1 MSVPP
6 PPTLLA
12 RRPKTEKGAVRYVLK
27 PTSNVKALAYVICVS
42 RATRR
47 RWRAERA
54 QQGAERDAL
63 PCVIVDGRLRE
74 RSDREEELATL
85 LTAASAAATKF

>member
-12 RRPKTEKGAVRYVLK
+12 RRPKTEKGAVRYVLPK
-27 PTSNVKALAYVICVS
+27 TNVKALAYVICVS